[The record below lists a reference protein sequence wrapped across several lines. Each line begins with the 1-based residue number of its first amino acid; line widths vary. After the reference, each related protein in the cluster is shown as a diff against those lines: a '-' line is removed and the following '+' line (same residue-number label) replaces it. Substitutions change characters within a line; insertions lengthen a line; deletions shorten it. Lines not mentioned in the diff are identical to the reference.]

1 MRTTPAP
8 SARGP
13 FLSTLGLMA
22 MVLAIVA
29 GLLGMHVLG
38 GIPVTAMESA
48 SMPSPAAT
56 TSPTVQ
62 ATVPNHAASTDILPA
77 AHLVADAL
85 LPAPQGMPMGCD
97 GFPSDGHSMGSHEM
111 CVPAFGPDLPNLP
124 PPRILAWTPTVTA
137 FTSAP
142 GPKSEGRIPDPPS
155 LAELSILRT

>member
-8 SARGP
+8 PARGP
-13 FLSTLGLMA
+13 VLPPLGLVA

-38 GIPVTAMESA
+38 GIQVTAMESA
-48 SMPSPAAT
+48 SMPSPAST

-62 ATVPNHAASTDILPA
+62 STVPNHAATTGILPA
-77 AHLVADAL
+77 TPLGADAI
-85 LPAPQGMPMGCD
+85 LPAPQGMPMGCG
-97 GFPSDGHSMGSHEM
+97 GFPSDGHSMDSHEI
-111 CVPAFGPDLPNLP
+111 CVPAFGPELPNLP

-142 GPKSEGRIPDPPS
+142 GPKSGGRIPDPPS